1 MYHTDRSYRQT
12 ANRHQTRQSEGG
24 TGLLSARL
32 MRDTPDPRSKLVS
45 VVRPNSATMPPS
57 FHWVM

>member
-12 ANRHQTRQSEGG
+12 DIRLGSREGG

-32 MRDTPDPRSKLVS
+32 MRDTPDPRSKMVS
-45 VVRPNSATMPPS
+45 VIRPNSATMPPS